1 MKYGLSLNKMILILG
16 IPRSTVFYKK
26 KRYPKRESPQRKV
39 VSEELKTAIFAITKK
54 KATYGVPRVLAI
66 LKRDYN
72 IQETK
77 YLVHRFMT
85 KEGLLIKKNR
95 TRGSNRPHTG
105 KISVKASNAR
115 WASDMTSI
123 KCWNGEKIRLAI
135 IIDCCDRSIISWKA
149 GLHMQACDIELMVQE
164 ALFNRFGENLPEKYK
179 LEFLHDN
186 GPEYIEKGL
195 KKQLTKW
202 NIKDCNTPTYSPQSN
217 GICESFNGTFKRDY
231 VYENCL
237 DTPEIVMGKLQKW
250 FDDYNSYAPHSA
262 LKMKTPQEF
271 YNFKMAA

>member
-1 MKYGLSLNKMILILG
+1 
-16 IPRSTVFYKK
+16 
-26 KRYPKRESPQRKV
+26 
-39 VSEELKTAIFAITKK
+39 
-54 KATYGVPRVLAI
+54 
-66 LKRDYN
+66 
-72 IQETK
+72 
-77 YLVHRFMT
+77 MT
-85 KEGLLIKKNR
+85 EEGLLIKKNR

-164 ALFNRFGENLPEKYK
+164 ALFNRFGENLPEKDK
-179 LEFLHDN
+179 IEFLHDN
-186 GPEYIEKGL
+186 ASEHIEKGL
-195 KKQLTKW
+195 KKQLAKW
-202 NIKDCNTPTYSPQSN
+202 NIKDCNPPTYSPQSN

>member
-1 MKYGLSLNKMILILG
+1 MSLNKVIQVLG

-26 KRYPKRESPQRKV
+26 KSYSKRKSPQRKV
-39 VSEELKTAIFAITKK
+39 VSEELKIAIFAITKK

-77 YLVHRFMT
+77 YLVHRFM
-85 KEGLLIKKNR
+85 KEEGLLIKKNR
-95 TRGSNRPHTG
+95 RRGSNRPHTG
-105 KISVKASNAR
+105 KVAVKTSNTR
-115 WASDMTSI
+115 WASDITSI
-123 KCWNGEKIRLAI
+123 KCWNGQKLRVAI
-135 IIDCCDRSIISWKA
+135 VIDCCDRSIISWKA
-149 GLHMQACDIELMVQE
+149 GAHMQACDIELMIQE
-164 ALFNRFGENLPEKYK
+164 ALFNRFGESLPEKDK

-195 KKQLTKW
+195 KKQLAKW
-202 NIKDCNTPTYSPQSN
+202 NIKDCNTPKYSPQSN

-237 DTPEIVMGKLQKW
+237 DTPEIVMNRLQEW
-250 FDDYNSYAPHSA
+250 FNEYNSYAPHSA

-271 YNFKMAA
+271 YNFKIAA